1 MAMGRGLTL
10 QIEDGSYSLNSWN
23 SIQPGRVKK
32 STETRQSHGK
42 KLGGHFQLAVNFQKP
57 KLPAKQLVTPASL
70 MSSTLQPG
78 QKSLSKDR
86 PNFEDA
92 AEDTFS
98 EDEDSSQDEENDDD
112 DDSGD
117 SGDQRKGAYNYR
129 DSIPVLSDGGD
140 GSSVN
145 SSDEEEYSSHAEEV
159 RDAID
164 SMEEIQREELGF
176 TLLKDSNRPEDDS
189 TRDKR
194 KVVSLLGSMSPSSD
208 KENLTDDT
216 IVRVKGSDR
225 NQSLRSSSSEQMA
238 TGLRRSDLH
247 NFGNGQSKQPL
258 TDSANTTIKTGN
270 KPLILNENAGRG
282 SSQSSSLDRNKR
294 NVDYTVTGIQQEN
307 LLISVPPKGGQL
319 MSEKPMQGQGSST
332 GITGGALAR
341 SKFENARLESPSQT
355 DLKISRE
362 GSPGFPEMTVN
373 KPTIRNNRNPLSE
386 MPTTSFTG
394 VRGTDDR
401 AGRTQAPVISER
413 GAGQDNRRGGP
424 SQDGGGGIVS
434 TRIQPSGKLSDAER
448 TNEYEWRKFKV
459 VRKVK
464 KVLKSGGAQAGKPRL
479 PEDVTDQLLEIII
492 NMSDSFLVFEDK
504 PQEVAIVLE
513 EVILQAVEETAED
526 DDYQREFITLLQKLS
541 SIIKNF
547 EKELKSV
554 LKLVEAK
561 HIQAFTGAH
570 TEKMGLSYCR
580 FLGRLLFGFSVL
592 LCPTKVMLEE
602 LISLLTNKWIIFN
615 EKGTNPNAEATE
627 MSFAKCLKVVMKEIG
642 PCYPEKKWKNLLE
655 AVRGQIFGKRSQTV
669 KEIFL
674 EILLHSETLPR
685 SSTAAEPVVNR
696 TNEPADLEVRARI
709 PKKRMTPHSLMMDRK
724 LKRKDQSPESG
735 ISEESPV
742 IDVGKSEPKSPSP
755 SHSPYNDSM
764 KATYLSTKVRCSSR
778 GRDHANDDDVKS
790 QTMGS
795 GTVERN
801 KTAASDNREA
811 FDWWDLETVNEGSG
825 HLRKEK
831 DAVREVRDDCISKQD
846 NLERIKHGQHE
857 TKQGHHV
864 PKCGH
869 HVSKMDHQAPK
880 EGHRSPTGN

>member
-1 MAMGRGLTL
+1 M
-10 QIEDGSYSLNSWN
+10 
-23 SIQPGRVKK
+23 
-32 STETRQSHGK
+32 
-42 KLGGHFQLAVNFQKP
+42 LGNW
-57 KLPAKQLVTPASL
+57 
-70 MSSTLQPG
+70 PG
-78 QKSLSKDR
+78 QY
-86 PNFEDA
+86 PC
-92 AEDTFS
+92 
-98 EDEDSSQDEENDDD
+98 NDIGIT
-112 DDSGD
+112 DDS
-117 SGDQRKGAYNYR
+117 
-129 DSIPVLSDGGD
+129 L
-140 GSSVN
+140 VN
-145 SSDEEEYSSHAEEV
+145 PELEGINAWSLTTTTSNPTEYP
-159 RDAID
+159 
-164 SMEEIQREELGF
+164 Q
-176 TLLKDSNRPEDDS
+176 
-189 TRDKR
+189 
-194 KVVSLLGSMSPSSD
+194 
-208 KENLTDDT
+208 
-216 IVRVKGSDR
+216 
-225 NQSLRSSSSEQMA
+225 
-238 TGLRRSDLH
+238 
-247 NFGNGQSKQPL
+247 
-258 TDSANTTIKTGN
+258 
-270 KPLILNENAGRG
+270 
-282 SSQSSSLDRNKR
+282 
-294 NVDYTVTGIQQEN
+294 
-307 LLISVPPKGGQL
+307 
-319 MSEKPMQGQGSST
+319 QGQGSST

-341 SKFENARLESPSQT
+341 STFENARQGSPIQT
-355 DLKISRE
+355 DLKTSRE

-373 KPTIRNNRNPLSE
+373 KPAIRNNRNPLSE
-386 MPTTSFTG
+386 MPTTSFTV

-401 AGRTQAPVISER
+401 AGRTQAPVISVR

-424 SQDGGGGIVS
+424 SQDGGRGIVS

-492 NMSDSFLVFEDK
+492 DMSDSFLVFEDK

-547 EKELKSV
+547 EKELKSA

-570 TEKMGLSYCR
+570 TEKIGLSYCR

-592 LCPTKVMLEE
+592 PCPTKVMLEE

-615 EKGTNPNAEATE
+615 EKGTNHNAEVTE

-685 SSTAAEPVVNR
+685 SSTAAEPAVNR
-696 TNEPADLEVRARI
+696 SNEPADSEDSS
-709 PKKRMTPHSLMMDRK
+709 TS
-724 LKRKDQSPESG
+724 KDNKEKDDASQSNDGSKTEKERSSTSESG

-755 SHSPYNDSM
+755 TLSPYNDSM

-778 GRDHANDDDVKS
+778 GRDHANDDVKS

-795 GTVERN
+795 GIEERN

-811 FDWWDLETVNEGSG
+811 FDWWDLETTVNKVSG
-825 HLRKEK
+825 HLPKEK

-846 NLERIKHGQHE
+846 NPERIKQGHQE

-864 PKCGH
+864 PRRGH

-880 EGHRSPTGN
+880 EGHHVPEQVNREQQARENESSANVKDEATEIWDDELITNPPLYCILAL